1 MSSIIYETINL
12 FNQKNNILPYRYIG
26 SDQHNNPNYFGSGKE
41 LLNDIKKIGKENF
54 QKNVLCEF
62 NYDID
67 NVTLRKLESDIQ
79 KSIDVARNPE
89 YYNKTNTSHKG
100 YVENQEQRKLR
111 MEKTRKGREIWWDS
125 LSDEEKNKEYNKS
138 RKSLIDYNNSIKG
151 KTYDEIYGLEKSQ
164 QKKEKHTGKNN
175 GMSKQI
181 IDLQTGKIFDTMKG
195 AMEYYGIKKYV
206 TLKKRCIKEKEMKFL

>member
-67 NVTLRKLESDIQ
+67 NVTLRKLESNIQ

-100 YVENQEQRKLR
+100 YVENLEQRKLR
-111 MEKTRKGREIWWDS
+111 MEKTHRAYRIWWDN
-125 LSDEEKNKEYNKS
+125 LSEEEKLNHKLKTSNKGSDNGM
-138 RKSLIDYNNSIKG
+138 KG
-151 KTYDEIYGLEKSQ
+151 KTFEEIYGKERG
-164 QKKEKHTGKNN
+164 KEKRLQNSGKNN
-175 GMSKQI
+175 GMSKKVMDI
-181 IDLQTGKIFDTMKG
+181 LTNKIFNTMIE
-195 AMEYYGIKKYV
+195 AMEYYGIKKYE
-206 TLKKRCIKEKEMKFL
+206 TLRNRCIKENGIKFI

>member
-26 SDQHNNPNYFGSGKE
+26 SDQHNNPNYFGSSKE
-41 LLNDIKKIGKENF
+41 LLKDIKKIGKENF

-79 KSIDVARNPE
+79 KSIDVACNPE

-100 YVENQEQRKLR
+100 YVENLEQRKLR
-111 MEKTRKGREIWWDS
+111 MEKTRKGREIWWNN
-125 LSDEEKNKEYNKS
+125 LTEEQKNKEYEKN
-138 RKSLIDYNNSIKG
+138 RKSIMDYNNSIKG
-151 KTYDEIYGLEKSQ
+151 KTYDEIYGIEKSQ
-164 QKKEKHTGKNN
+164 QKKKKHMGKNN
-175 GMSKQI
+175 GKSKQI
-181 IDLQTGKIFDTMKG
+181 IDVQTGKIFDTMKD
-195 AMEYYGIKKYV
+195 AMNYYGIKKYV
-206 TLKKRCIKEKEMKFL
+206 TLKNRCIKEKEMKFL